1 MPAVVDVEVTP
12 DGPPGDRDVQE
23 RIEGEIGDVLF
34 VIANIA
40 RRWGIDPEEALRR
53 STRKFERRFGAI
65 EAGLAQQSREISE
78 ATLVEMEELY
88 QQAKGRESGDQR

>member
-1 MPAVVDVEVTP
+1 M
-12 DGPPGDRDVQE
+12 
-23 RIEGEIGDVLF
+23 LF

-40 RRWGIDPEEALRR
+40 RRWGVNPEEALRR

-65 EAGLAQQSREISE
+65 ETGLAQQAREINE

-88 QQAKGRESGDQR
+88 QQAKSREPGDPS